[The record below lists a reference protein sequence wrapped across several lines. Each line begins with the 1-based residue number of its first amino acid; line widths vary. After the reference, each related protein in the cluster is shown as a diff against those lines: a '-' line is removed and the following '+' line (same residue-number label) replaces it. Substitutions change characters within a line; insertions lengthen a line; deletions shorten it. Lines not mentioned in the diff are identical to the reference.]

1 MNQPPLALKRPCGF
15 FAAGREV
22 DEALTLLSDGAFK
35 LFVYLC
41 LHAERGSGRLRF
53 RLADLARRLGKSPR
67 SITSYL
73 AELQRQD
80 VCTVQ
85 AAVNQHHAG
94 LIEIRDRFWPYHK
107 QAAETALDAQAG
119 YVDRVRKLFLS
130 RACVA
135 GGFTAADERLAAE
148 WRQRGVPLE
157 QVERA
162 YLLGCARKYVALLN
176 HPGGPL
182 VSSLRYFSALLEE
195 VAESPASPGYWQH
208 LARQVEAL
216 ERRWRNRT
224 AAAAPTG
231 HANFA
236 PADSASTAQKQGE
249 TR

>member
-1 MNQPPLALKRPCGF
+1 MNPSPLTLKRPCGF

-22 DEALTLLSDGAFK
+22 DRALTLLSDGAFK

-53 RLADLARRLGKSPR
+53 RLAELARRLGKSPR

-73 AELQRQD
+73 AELQRHD
-80 VCTVQ
+80 VCTVH

-107 QAAETALDAQAG
+107 QAVETAPDALTG
-119 YVDRVRKLFLS
+119 YVDHVRKLFLS

-148 WRQRGVPLE
+148 WRERGVTLE
-157 QVERA
+157 HIERA
-162 YLLGCARKYVALLN
+162 YLLGCARKYLALLN
-176 HPGGPL
+176 HLGAPL
-182 VSSLRYFSALLEE
+182 ISSLRYFTTLLEE
-195 VAESPASPGYWQH
+195 VAESPASPNYWQH
-208 LARQVEAL
+208 LARQLEEL
-216 ERRWRNRT
+216 ERRWRSRT
-224 AAAAPTG
+224 AATSPTG

-236 PADSASTAQKQGE
+236 PPDSAPTARKQGE

>member
-1 MNQPPLALKRPCGF
+1 MSQSPLALKRPCGF
-15 FAAGREV
+15 FAAGREL
-22 DEALTLLSDGAFK
+22 DEALTPLSDGAFK
-35 LFVYLC
+35 LFVFLC

-53 RLADLARRLGKSPR
+53 RLADLAGRLGKSPR

-73 AELQRQD
+73 GELQRQD

-94 LIEIRDRFWPYHK
+94 VIEIRDRFWPYHK
-107 QAAETALDAQAG
+107 QAETVVDAQPG
-119 YVDRVRKLFLS
+119 YVDRVRSLFLS

-148 WRQRGVPLE
+148 WRERDVPLE
-157 QVERA
+157 HIEHA

-176 HPGGPL
+176 HPGAPL
-182 VSSLRYFSALLEE
+182 ISSLRYFTALLEE
-195 VAESPASPGYWQH
+195 VADSPVSPGYWQH
-208 LARQVEAL
+208 LARQVEQL
-216 ERRWRNRT
+216 ERRGRNR
-224 AAAAPTG
+224 AAAAPPTG

-236 PADSASTAQKQGE
+236 PADAASTALKPGE

>member
-1 MNQPPLALKRPCGF
+1 MSRRPLALKRPRGF

-22 DEALTLLSDGAFK
+22 DRALTLLSDGAFK

-73 AELQRQD
+73 SELQRQD
-80 VCTVQ
+80 ICAVQ

-94 LIEIRDRFWPYHK
+94 VIEIRDGFWPYHK
-107 QAAETALDAQAG
+107 QAAEKALDAQTG
-119 YVDRVRKLFLS
+119 YADRVRTLLLS

-135 GGFTAADERLAAE
+135 GGFSAADERLAAE

-157 QVERA
+157 HLERA

-176 HPGGPL
+176 HPGAPL
-182 VSSLRYFSALLEE
+182 ISSLRYFTALLEE
-195 VAESPASPGYWQH
+195 VADSPASPGYWQH
-208 LARQVEAL
+208 LARQLEEL

-224 AAAAPTG
+224 AATSPTA

-236 PADSASTAQKQGE
+236 PADSASTAQKQRE

>member
-1 MNQPPLALKRPCGF
+1 MTREPLALKRPSGF

-22 DEALTLLSDGAFK
+22 DRALTLLSDGAFK

-73 AELQRQD
+73 GELQRQD
-80 VCTVQ
+80 VCAVQ

-94 LIEIRDRFWPYHK
+94 LIEIRDGFWPYHK
-107 QAAETALDAQAG
+107 PAADAAPDAQTG
-119 YVDRVRKLFLS
+119 YVDRVRTVFLS
-130 RACVA
+130 RACIA
-135 GGFTAADERLAAE
+135 GGFSAADERLAAE
-148 WRQRGVPLE
+148 WRQCGVPLE

-162 YLLGCARKYVALLN
+162 CLLGCARKYVALLN
-176 HPGGPL
+176 HPGSPL
-182 VSSLRYFSALLEE
+182 ISSLRYFTALLAE
-195 VAESPASPGYWQH
+195 VAESPVTTGYWQH
-208 LARQVEAL
+208 LNRQVETL

-224 AAAAPTG
+224 AATPTG

-236 PADSASTAQKQGE
+236 PADSAATAQKQGE

>member
-1 MNQPPLALKRPCGF
+1 MNHSPLALKRPAGF

-53 RLADLARRLGKSPR
+53 RLADLARRLSKSPR

-85 AAVNQHHAG
+85 AAVNQHHVG
-94 LIEIRDRFWPYHK
+94 VIEIRDRFWPYHK
-107 QAAETALDAQAG
+107 QADGTARDAQTG
-119 YVDRVRKLFLS
+119 YVDRVRMLFLS

-135 GGFTAADERLAAE
+135 GGFSAADERLAAE
-148 WRQRGVPLE
+148 WRERDVPLE
-157 QVERA
+157 QVESA
-162 YLLGCARKYVALLN
+162 YLLGCARKYVTLLN
-176 HPGGPL
+176 RPGSPL
-182 VSSLRYFSALLEE
+182 ISSLRYFIPLLEE
-195 VAESPASPGYWQH
+195 VSELPDSPGYWQH
-208 LARQVEAL
+208 LNRQIEQL

-224 AAAAPTG
+224 DATPPTG
-231 HANFA
+231 QANLA
-236 PADSASTAQKQGE
+236 SADSASTAHKQGE

>member
-1 MNQPPLALKRPCGF
+1 MSHSPLALKRPAGF

-41 LHAERGSGRLRF
+41 LHADRGTGRLRF

-73 AELQRQD
+73 SELQRHD
-80 VCTVQ
+80 VCAVQ
-85 AAVNQHHAG
+85 AAVNQHYAG
-94 LIEIRDRFWPYHK
+94 VIEIRDRFWPYHK
-107 QAAETALDAQAG
+107 QSTAALDAQTG
-119 YVDRVRKLFLS
+119 YIDRVRKLFLS

-135 GGFTAADERLAAE
+135 GSFTAADERLAAE
-148 WRQRGVPLE
+148 WRQRGVTLE
-157 QVERA
+157 HVERA

-176 HPGGPL
+176 HPGAPL
-182 VSSLRYFSALLEE
+182 ISSLRYFTALLEE
-195 VAESPASPGYWQH
+195 VSESPASRGYWQH
-208 LARQVEAL
+208 LARQVEQL
-216 ERRWRNRT
+216 ERRWRNR
-224 AAAAPTG
+224 AAASPTG

-236 PADSASTAQKQGE
+236 SADSAQTAQKQGE